1 VLLPKKMLLLINQ
14 LLPKLLRQRPPKK
27 RLLLRLPRLPY
38 QSLRVLKNS
47 KRSRTVLPLTLV
59 VVRVVV
65 AVAVVVAVV
74 IAEAVVAEA
83 VVIDQKVSP
92 ENPDLREKDAVAI
105 VVAVAVVT
113 DQELLYP
120 LHQLV
125 KASRVPSMKVVCPNA
140 LKDLKDVVVSVVD
153 VVNVVP
159 DMKANLVK
167 KTTH

>member
-1 VLLPKKMLLLINQ
+1 M
-14 LLPKLLRQRPPKK
+14 
-27 RLLLRLPRLPY
+27 
-38 QSLRVLKNS
+38 
-47 KRSRTVLPLTLV
+47 